1 MRLTGVLIVALAV
14 LVSSAS
20 ADDDELPTFKEQAE
34 PICKASAERAS
45 HSMLGST
52 SVRLRRDIPALNL
65 GYRKLAALQ
74 TPAVSLV
81 PRWLE
86 AVSLH
91 LQLMR
96 KAAAA
101 LQTGE
106 STAAQHLF
114 SRLSG
119 NSAHANEIGGFDFYY
134 CAMGFYGFK

>member
-1 MRLTGVLIVALAV
+1 MRLTGVLIVAFAV

-20 ADDDELPTFKEQAE
+20 ADVYEDELPTFKEQAE

-45 HSMLGST
+45 HSMSGST

-65 GYRKLAALQ
+65 GYRKLAALP
-74 TPAVSLV
+74 TPAISLV

-106 STAAQHLF
+106 STAAQHAF
-114 SRLSG
+114 TAQAQFG
-119 NSAHANEIGGFDFYY
+119 QCE
-134 CAMGFYGFK
+134 